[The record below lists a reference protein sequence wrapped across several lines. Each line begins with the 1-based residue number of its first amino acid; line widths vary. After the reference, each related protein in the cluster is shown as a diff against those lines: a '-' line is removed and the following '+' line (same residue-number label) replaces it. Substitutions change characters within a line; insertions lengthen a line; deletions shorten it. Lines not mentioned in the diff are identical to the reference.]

1 MDELPSYTIL
11 RTPEPIRI
19 DGRLDEPVWS
29 RLPSVGPFTL
39 VLGAGR
45 PALPT
50 ELKLCWDDT
59 YLYLGFVCIDTDIWG
74 TYRNHDDPVW
84 EEEVAETFLCSGGDI
99 TQYFEFNF
107 SPHNVV
113 FDAKIHIPEDGDRA
127 FMQAEPEWVCQG
139 LQSAVEVFGTLDDHS
154 TVDEKWVVEAA
165 LPFAE
170 IGRGGRA
177 PVEGEE
183 WRGNFFRIDRAG
195 AGEFS
200 CWSPTLAPNFHVPA
214 RFGHLVFS
222 TAEC

>member
-1 MDELPSYTIL
+1 MSDLPTYTLL
-11 RTPEPIRI
+11 RTPEPIRV

-39 VLGAGR
+39 VLGQGQ
-45 PALPT
+45 PTLST
-50 ELKLCWDDT
+50 ELKFCWDDT
-59 YLYLGFVCIDTDIWG
+59 YLYLGFTCIDTDIWG

-99 TQYFEFNF
+99 TKYFEFNF

-113 FDAKIHIPEDGDRA
+113 FDARISIPEDGDRA
-127 FMQAEPEWVCQG
+127 FMKAEPEWVCQG

-170 IGRGGRA
+170 IGRQGRA
-177 PVEGEE
+177 PAEGEE

-195 AGEFS
+195 EGEFS
-200 CWSPTLAPNFHVPA
+200 CWSPTLKPNFHVPA
-214 RFGHLVFS
+214 RFGHLIFS
-222 TAEC
+222 DKEA